1 MTLVGIE
8 CKESLQRGGGVTT
21 PRGHRHWTPAKVTS
35 MKKKKPKLPTN
46 SLEERN
52 MVRHPMPPP
61 TTSHKDK
68 KKDLNKKGCRKS
80 LDNNDLR
87 G

>member
-1 MTLVGIE
+1 
-8 CKESLQRGGGVTT
+8 
-21 PRGHRHWTPAKVTS
+21 

-80 LDNNDLR
+80 LDTNDLR
-87 G
+87 E

>member
-1 MTLVGIE
+1 
-8 CKESLQRGGGVTT
+8 
-21 PRGHRHWTPAKVTS
+21 

-61 TTSHKDK
+61 TTSHTDK
-68 KKDLNKKGCRKS
+68 KKQLNKKGCRKS
-80 LDNNDLR
+80 LDTNDLR
-87 G
+87 E